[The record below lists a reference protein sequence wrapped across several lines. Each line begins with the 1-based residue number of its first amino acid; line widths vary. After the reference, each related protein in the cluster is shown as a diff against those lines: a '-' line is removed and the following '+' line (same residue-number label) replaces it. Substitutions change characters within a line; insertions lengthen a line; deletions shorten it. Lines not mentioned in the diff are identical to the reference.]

1 MGALVFS
8 FNGVIS
14 TIVLDHIS
22 PFRLAQVRSIGAF
35 FILLAITLIIDRHL
49 LKAPKKL
56 IPMLAAYGIIGF
68 AAVQAGYFLG
78 IQRGVPLSLVLIV
91 EFTAPIWIALWIKY
105 VRKSFVPASMWGAIA
120 LSLLGLILLAQVWNG
135 LSFDLIGLLGA
146 LFSAFALTAYFLI
159 GKNFGTNR
167 SALSLTVWGL
177 GMASLA
183 WVSSMPV
190 WEFPFE
196 VFTIDMDLQGVFAG
210 QYLAGLGFDFMD
222 HHNGN
227 DRSLPICYRRI
238 GDCYLLQHQVLLE
251 CLNQFLAGVFAW
263 DLVATKLEWNST
275 CWCSDCVGWNLHRRS
290 RTICSSLSA
299 EVILWCGICS
309 FALLR
314 PVLSAT
320 WVLWHVVEPCV
331 VKLRRDCNC
340 SELVRYGA

>member
-1 MGALVFS
+1 MLTKHRGEFYLVMGALVFS

-35 FILLAITLIIDRHL
+35 FILLAITLIIDRHS

-196 VFTIDMDLQGVFAG
+196 VFTIDMDLQGVFVG
-210 QYLAGLGFDFMD
+210 NTLPGWVLILWIITMGTIVPYLFVIGGL
-222 HHNGN
+222 
-227 DRSLPICYRRI
+227 RI
-238 GDCYLLQHQVLLE
+238 LSASTSSVIGMLE
-251 CLNQFLAGVFAW
+251 PVLAGVFAW
-263 DLVATKLEWNST
+263 IWLQQSWNGVQLVGAAIVLIGIYI
-275 CWCSDCVGWNLHRRS
+275 SDRARS
-290 RTICSSLSA
+290 VA
-299 EVILWCGICS
+299 
-309 FALLR
+309 A
-314 PVLSAT
+314 
-320 WVLWHVVEPCV
+320 
-331 VKLRRDCNC
+331 
-340 SELVRYGA
+340 

>member
-1 MGALVFS
+1 MLTKHRGEFYLVMGSLVFA

-14 TIVLDHIS
+14 TVVLNHIS

-35 FILLAITLIIDRHL
+35 FILLAITFVIERHS

-56 IPMLAAYGIIGF
+56 IPKLAAYGIIGF

-159 GKNFGTNR
+159 GKSFGTDR
-167 SALSLTVWGL
+167 TALSLTVWGL

-190 WEFPFE
+190 WDFPFE
-196 VFTIDMDLQGVFAG
+196 VFTIDMDLEGVFAG
-210 QYLAGLGFDFMD
+210 NTVPCWVLIVWIIIMGTIVPYLFVIGGL
-222 HHNGN
+222 
-227 DRSLPICYRRI
+227 RLLSASTSSVI
-238 GDCYLLQHQVLLE
+238 GMLE
-251 CLNQFLAGVFAW
+251 PVLAGVFAW
-263 DLVATKLEWNST
+263 IWLQQSWNGIQLIGAAIVLVGVYIA
-275 CWCSDCVGWNLHRRS
+275 DRARS
-290 RTICSSLSA
+290 EAI
-299 EVILWCGICS
+299 
-309 FALLR
+309 
-314 PVLSAT
+314 
-320 WVLWHVVEPCV
+320 
-331 VKLRRDCNC
+331 
-340 SELVRYGA
+340 

>member
-1 MGALVFS
+1 MLTKHRGEFYLVMGALVFS

-14 TIVLDHIS
+14 TIVLEHIS

-35 FILLAITLIIDRHL
+35 FILLAITLIIDRHSI
-49 LKAPKKL
+49 KAPKKL

-159 GKNFGTNR
+159 GKNFGTDR
-167 SALSLTVWGL
+167 TALSLTVWGL

-196 VFTIDMDLQGVFAG
+196 VFTTDMDLQGVFAG
-210 QYLAGLGFDFMD
+210 
-222 HHNGN
+222 N
-227 DRSLPICYRRI
+227 SLPGWVLILWIITMGTIVPYLFVI
-238 GDCYLLQHQVLLE
+238 GGLRLLSASTSSVIGMLE
-251 CLNQFLAGVFAW
+251 PVLAGVFAW
-263 DLVATKLEWNST
+263 IWLQQSWNGIQLVGAAIVL
-275 CWCSDCVGWNLHRRS
+275 VGIYIADRARS
-290 RTICSSLSA
+290 VA
-299 EVILWCGICS
+299 
-309 FALLR
+309 A
-314 PVLSAT
+314 
-320 WVLWHVVEPCV
+320 
-331 VKLRRDCNC
+331 
-340 SELVRYGA
+340 